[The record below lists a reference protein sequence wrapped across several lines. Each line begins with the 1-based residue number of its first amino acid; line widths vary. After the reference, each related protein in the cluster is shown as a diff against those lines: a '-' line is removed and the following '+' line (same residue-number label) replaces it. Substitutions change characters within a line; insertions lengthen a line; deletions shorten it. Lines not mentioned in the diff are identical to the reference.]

1 MERHIDVM
9 ASNESDAKEESNHL
23 EVLLIMSNGNVL
35 LGRNKSKF
43 RPSNKV
49 QFAGMKSR
57 SVVGRICCEA
67 HQVDVVNRK
76 KKLSERKKYQISSL
90 SISVTRMLMEV
101 VGSL

>member
-1 MERHIDVM
+1 
-9 ASNESDAKEESNHL
+9 
-23 EVLLIMSNGNVL
+23 
-35 LGRNKSKF
+35 
-43 RPSNKV
+43 
-49 QFAGMKSR
+49 MKSR

-101 VGSL
+101 VGSLQMKYEELDTGQLLSIL

>member
-1 MERHIDVM
+1 
-9 ASNESDAKEESNHL
+9 
-23 EVLLIMSNGNVL
+23 
-35 LGRNKSKF
+35 
-43 RPSNKV
+43 
-49 QFAGMKSR
+49 MKSR

-101 VGSL
+101 VGSLQMKYEELDTGQLLPIL